1 MLAIIGLEIVAWLQE
16 KATERRVIPDV
27 LSLGATR
34 SLTTSDVRSLRCAQ
48 GRAFVLRI
56 EPGHEA
62 GPSRPFGLQSS
73 PASRL

>member
-1 MLAIIGLEIVAWLQE
+1 MLHPD
-16 KATERRVIPDV
+16 ERSP
-27 LSLGATR
+27 
-34 SLTTSDVRSLRCAQ
+34 RCAQ